1 MCSIFFNTTKKK
13 QIRLIHE
20 AVNFADNKTT
30 VSLKSL
36 TFNLTKKTPTGS
48 RYSPSRNFCVYISRD
63 FNEFRLFKL
72 YWQIP
77 ILLIVNVYLLDKHKI
92 YLRKKYYLF

>member
-1 MCSIFFNTTKKK
+1 MCSIFLIPQKNK

-36 TFNLTKKTPTGS
+36 TFNLTKKLPQEVGILQAE
-48 RYSPSRNFCVYISRD
+48 FLCVYFTR
-63 FNEFRLFKL
+63 F
-72 YWQIP
+72 
-77 ILLIVNVYLLDKHKI
+77 
-92 YLRKKYYLF
+92 

>member
-1 MCSIFFNTTKKK
+1 MCSIFLIPQKK

-36 TFNLTKKTPTGS
+36 TFNLTKKLPQEVG
-48 RYSPSRNFCVYISRD
+48 
-63 FNEFRLFKL
+63 
-72 YWQIP
+72 
-77 ILLIVNVYLLDKHKI
+77 ILLADFFVCIFHEILMNSDCFNYTGKFQF
-92 YLRKKYYLF
+92 Y

>member
-1 MCSIFFNTTKKK
+1 M
-13 QIRLIHE
+13 
-20 AVNFADNKTT
+20 T

-36 TFNLTKKTPTGS
+36 TFNLTKKLPQEVGI
-48 RYSPSRNFCVYISRD
+48 RLAEFFCVYISRD

-92 YLRKKYYLF
+92 YLEKKYYLF

>member
-36 TFNLTKKTPTGS
+36 TFNLTKKLPQEVG
-48 RYSPSRNFCVYISRD
+48 
-63 FNEFRLFKL
+63 
-72 YWQIP
+72 
-77 ILLIVNVYLLDKHKI
+77 ILLAEIFVCIFHEILMNSDCLNYTGKFQF
-92 YLRKKYYLF
+92 Y

>member
-1 MCSIFFNTTKKK
+1 MCSIFLIPQKK

-36 TFNLTKKTPTGS
+36 TFNLTKKLPQEVGILLAE
-48 RYSPSRNFCVYISRD
+48 FLCVYFTR
-63 FNEFRLFKL
+63 F
-72 YWQIP
+72 
-77 ILLIVNVYLLDKHKI
+77 
-92 YLRKKYYLF
+92 